1 MNKSHPPD
9 TNTVPSQ
16 LPLFNDG
23 SSGFKTVIKNNCTAS
38 LQILNDESESLEFL
52 ENYFSINE
60 TLLLKIQKHSVILIK
75 PNITSDELPSSGR
88 TTNPLILD
96 YVIKYLL
103 RSQIDK
109 SRIIV
114 GDSSVIGLDTR
125 SAAMKAG
132 IIEVC
137 EKNQIVFLDLN
148 EGPFRSIS
156 INEELFHQS
165 ISVHEITVDPDVFK
179 INLAKIK
186 TTYGSPVGLCV
197 KNLKGLISSEDK
209 LNFHLKGVQESL
221 VDLRKA
227 ITCELNILEG
237 FPGSELGISKKCN
250 LIGISQCDYFLDS
263 IVSEIIGIPLI
274 EVPHLEILMRK
285 RFKNEF
291 TLSENS
297 VVKTLRSV
305 IDRFHHAVHGVQE
318 LADLFGITIV
328 DGKPCTAC
336 LESFYKALTRL
347 NKDNT
352 LPFDFTFILGLWHA
366 NNNLENNSDPNK
378 IFIGECALGKY
389 PSHYA
394 AEASHTEYPHENYP
408 DYAIPGCPPTID
420 SMVKHIKQ
428 ASIEL
433 LDTQE
438 IDESNPL
445 WYHRLSL
452 ERHCKP
458 SPVIRKWIDI
468 PSIDNVALSRNLK
481 TVISLLPPEEVSFY
495 SLGSDLAIQCEFIS
509 AAICHQ
515 MNWDFIRKR
524 IKDLAYKDARFLTFK
539 YLNKISKRNI
549 EVLFQGYHKPER
561 IKPEERAKML
571 RDLSNYM
578 LNYDNSLVGLLN
590 QLSPTIE
597 GDEGLMSFLRKTP
610 IFSDDPE
617 MKKAQVFI
625 HSILRE
631 RLWEFMDDNKV
642 QPAIDYHIMR
652 LYIRRGNI
660 WPRTKNGELYLKQ
673 NIRRYSKTTVALRT
687 LVADALKTIA
697 GYHNLKIV
705 DVNSAEWWLGR
716 SVCKRQSPDCDLLN
730 SESEWLKRHFT
741 KCPYKNDCAAWTT
754 DNTLLNVTEPREVS
768 KFY

>member
-1 MNKSHPPD
+1 MLNCSKKNATPATH
-9 TNTVPSQ
+9 TKQ
-16 LPLFNDG
+16 RG
-23 SSGFKTVIKNNCTAS
+23 TVIK
-38 LQILNDESESLEFL
+38 F
-52 ENYFSINE
+52 
-60 TLLLKIQKHSVILIK
+60 
-75 PNITSDELPSSGR
+75 
-88 TTNPLILD
+88 
-96 YVIKYLL
+96 LL
-103 RSQIDK
+103 RSQIEK

-132 IIEVC
+132 IIEIC
-137 EKNQIVFLDLN
+137 DKNEIVFFDLN
-148 EGPFRSIS
+148 EGPFRPLTI
-156 INEELFHQS
+156 IDGLFHQS
-165 ISVHEITVDPDVFK
+165 ISVHGIAVDPDVFI

-250 LIGISQCDYFLDS
+250 LMGISQCDFFLDS
-263 IVSEIIGIPLI
+263 IVSEIIGIPFI

-285 RFKNEF
+285 LFENEF
-291 TLSENS
+291 TISEDS

-305 IDRFHHAVHGVQE
+305 TDRFHHAVHGVQE

-347 NKDNT
+347 NKDQA

-366 NNNLENNSDPNK
+366 NNEFENISDPYK

-394 AEASHTEYPHENYP
+394 AEASQTEYPNDNDP

-420 SMVKHIKQ
+420 SMVKHIKK

-433 LDTQE
+433 LETQE
-438 IDESNPL
+438 FDESNPL
-445 WYHRLSL
+445 WYHKLSL
-452 ERHCKP
+452 EQHCKP

-468 PSIDNVALSRNLK
+468 PSIDNITLSRNLK
-481 TVISLLPPEEVSFY
+481 TVISLLPPEEVSFH
-495 SLGSDLAIQCEFIS
+495 SLGSELAIQCEFIA

-524 IKDLAYKDARFLTFK
+524 IKGWAYKDAQFLTFK
-539 YLNKISKRNI
+539 NLNTISKRDI

-561 IKPEERAKML
+561 IKSEERAKML
-571 RDLSNYM
+571 RGLSSYM
-578 LNYDNSLVGLLN
+578 LKHGNSLFELLN
-590 QLSPTIE
+590 QLPRKIE
-597 GDEGLMSFLRKTP
+597 TENGLMSFLRKTP
-610 IFSDDPE
+610 VFSDDPE

-631 RLWEFMDDNKV
+631 RLWEFLDDNKV

-687 LVADALKTIA
+687 LVADALKSIA
-697 GYHNLKIV
+697 GFHNLKIV
-705 DVNSAEWWLGR
+705 DVNSAEWWVGR
-716 SVCKRQSPDCDLLN
+716 SVCKRDYPDCDLLN
-730 SESEWLKRHFT
+730 SESEWLKKCFT
-741 KCPYKNDCAAWTT
+741 QCPYKPDCAAWTT
-754 DNTLLNVTEPREVS
+754 DKTLLTVTEPREES